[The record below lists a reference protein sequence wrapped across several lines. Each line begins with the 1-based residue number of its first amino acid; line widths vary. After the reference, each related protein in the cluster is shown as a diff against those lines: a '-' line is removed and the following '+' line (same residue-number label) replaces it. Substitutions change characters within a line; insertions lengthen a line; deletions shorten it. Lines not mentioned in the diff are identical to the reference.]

1 MMRDNFLE
9 IERHPDG
16 VIVLRFKSP
25 KLWGLQ
31 DPAIQHM
38 MTAQREMLMA
48 LRTMLDKAIEKT
60 EEVEKTKAKRKSKI
74 EVK

>member
-1 MMRDNFLE
+1 MHEDFLE

-25 KLWGLQ
+25 KLWGI
-31 DPAIQHM
+31 PEPTRQHL
-38 MTAQREMLMA
+38 MTAQKEMLLA

-60 EEVEKTKAKRKSKI
+60 EETEKTKAKRKTKI

>member
-1 MMRDNFLE
+1 MRDNFLE
-9 IERHPDG
+9 LERHPDG

-25 KLWGLQ
+25 KLWGV
-31 DPAIQHM
+31 PEPTRQHL
-38 MTAQREMLMA
+38 MTAQKEILLA

-60 EEVEKTKAKRKSKI
+60 DEVEKTKAKRRTKI